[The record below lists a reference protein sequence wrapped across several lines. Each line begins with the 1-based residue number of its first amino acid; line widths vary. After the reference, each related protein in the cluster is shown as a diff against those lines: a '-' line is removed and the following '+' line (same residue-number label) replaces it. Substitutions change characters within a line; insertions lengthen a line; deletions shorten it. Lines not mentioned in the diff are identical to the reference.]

1 MTLRQLLKRVKMP
14 VNERFMERKTMANE
28 YNIRLDVRGKSS
40 EFGADSVA
48 ELLYLLSTELF
59 RLDVL
64 TTQTKIPNTPKGAE
78 DSIEAAAKRLIEQ
91 YYAKFDKANNRSPTL
106 IFRAGREIDLASC
119 YLARM
124 TVDGTVKW
132 LKKHRSFKA
141 SESAVG
147 RYWTRFAQ
155 LPAVVKIA

>member
-1 MTLRQLLKRVKMP
+1 
-14 VNERFMERKTMANE
+14 MANE
-28 YNIRLDVRGKSS
+28 YKIRLEVRGKSS

-48 ELLYLLSTELF
+48 ELHYLFSTELF
-59 RLDVL
+59 HLDML
-64 TTQTKIPNTPKGAE
+64 TLQAKTTNTPKAE
-78 DSIEAAAKRLIEQ
+78 RDSNDAAAHRLIEA
-91 YYAKFDKANNRSPTL
+91 YHAKFNKTNNRHTTP
-106 IFRAGREIDLASC
+106 IFRAGKEIDLASC

-147 RYWTRFAQ
+147 RYFRDFAQ
-155 LPAVVKIA
+155 LPTAVKIA